1 MIYYKPLH
9 MFDVL
14 KIRNTCI
21 YEPQCV
27 RERKREK
34 KRFLLLIP
42 TGVYKNFLREI
53 ECVRIY
59 SFICL

>member
-1 MIYYKPLH
+1 

-34 KRFLLLIP
+34 KDF
-42 TGVYKNFLREI
+42 Y
-53 ECVRIY
+53 Y
-59 SFICL
+59 

>member
-1 MIYYKPLH
+1 

-14 KIRNTCI
+14 KIRNTCII

-34 KRFLLLIP
+34 KDFYYE
-42 TGVYKNFLREI
+42 T
-53 ECVRIY
+53 RINTDGG
-59 SFICL
+59 I